1 MQEEEKLKP
10 FSALTISDDMVAVQ
24 QTLMRMFHPYPNN
37 LQHSVL
43 CFRYVVK
50 ELAYI
55 INQQPSMN
63 SDIKRSCDGLNSIV
77 TDGLNSIV
85 INEENINNLLKPCVQ
100 YLLGLLVNV
109 VNYFIKELL
118 TVGLLEAET
127 VGLLEAEPNKI
138 DFVDDRNLR
147 EKAASYARA
156 SRTIYQ
162 KKYQEYCSEY
172 QCRSEVYRGDPCKRL
187 DYVTQLSQP
196 INEMKHLI
204 RHFVFLVGVL
214 ILPFCDFYNEFLYN
228 PASPTNTANYSY

>member
-1 MQEEEKLKP
+1 MQEEKLKP
-10 FSALTISDDMVAVQ
+10 FSALTISDDLVAVQ
-24 QTLMRMFHPYPNN
+24 QTLMQMFHPNN

-63 SDIKRSCDGLNSIV
+63 SNIKRLCND
-77 TDGLNSIV
+77 LNSIV
-85 INEENINNLLKPCVQ
+85 INEENINNLLLPRVPT
-100 YLLGLLVNV
+100 LLGLLVRV

-138 DFVDDRNLR
+138 DFVNYRNLR
-147 EKAASYARA
+147 EKAASFARA
-156 SRTIYQ
+156 SQTIYQ
-162 KKYQEYCSEY
+162 KKYEEYCSEY
-172 QCRSEVYRGDPCKRL
+172 QRRSKAYRGDPCKRL

-196 INEMKHLI
+196 IDKMNRLI

-214 ILPFCDFYNEFLYN
+214 ILPFCDFYNKLFNILSDLFN
-228 PASPTNTANYSY
+228 LASPTNTVNYSY